1 MSEAINAGF
10 GGQDGL
16 GAPVGKP
23 EDVVNVPGLGRT
35 TRAKIEKS
43 IQYANEY
50 LAKVK
55 ETAETFTNEQ
65 IVKSMR
71 KELKILL
78 DAKSLYDMFGS
89 IEFLDEAAKASAIVT
104 TLELVLVQRL
114 GIDLEKCKRK
124 ECADCQIMKLVEA
137 ESLIV

>member
-89 IEFLDEAAKASAIVT
+89 IEFLDEAAKRVISQLFPGLLSQDGADDGDGHRLQAD
-104 TLELVLVQRL
+104 QR
-114 GIDLEKCKRK
+114 G
-124 ECADCQIMKLVEA
+124 
-137 ESLIV
+137 